1 MAHSFAR
8 KTLCARVCTN
18 DVEDANFRAHNFAC
32 RAFALVWRDEADGAG
47 TLLYDRTMGGWFP
60 GRLVIASRG
69 GPDLAT

>member
-47 TLLYDRTMGGWFP
+47 TLLYDRTTGG
-60 GRLVIASRG
+60 
-69 GPDLAT
+69 

>member
-32 RAFALVWRDEADGAG
+32 RVFALVWRDEVDGAG
-47 TLLYDRTMGGWFP
+47 TLLYGRTMGGW
-60 GRLVIASRG
+60 SRDG
-69 GPDLAT
+69 